1 MEESILDVNTSGN
14 LEPQKERNGKSN
26 PNPIGKSIMG
36 LVQNLRKRLG
46 RWVEKILV
54 ELSYHYII
62 QKAKQT
68 SRKPNNS
75 LHTEFLQSNLTTE
88 HQSSIIVTSSQDTS
102 EKITMEL
109 KTTEDIIAH
118 VREWAIDKIE
128 DAELC
133 GEKIAL
139 YEEFGEWIDLDDVE
153 ELEIVSLE
161 EDLEEEGG

>member
-1 MEESILDVNTSGN
+1 
-14 LEPQKERNGKSN
+14 
-26 PNPIGKSIMG
+26 MG
-36 LVQNLRKRLG
+36 IVQNLKKRLG

-62 QKAKQT
+62 QRAKQT
-68 SRKPNNS
+68 SRKLDNS
-75 LHTEFLQSNLTTE
+75 LQTEFLQSNLTTE

-102 EKITMEL
+102 EKITMEP
-109 KTTEDIIAH
+109 KTTEDIVAH

-133 GEKIAL
+133 GDKIAL
-139 YEEFGEWIDLDDVE
+139 YAEFGDWIDLDEVE

>member
-1 MEESILDVNTSGN
+1 MDANTSGN
-14 LEPQKERNGKSN
+14 LEPQKERNGKLN
-26 PNPIGKSIMG
+26 PNPIGRSTMG
-36 LVQNLRKRLG
+36 LAQNLKKRLG
-46 RWVEKILV
+46 RWAEKILV

-62 QKAKQT
+62 QRAKQT
-68 SRKPNNS
+68 SRKPDNS

-102 EKITMEL
+102 EKIIMEP

-118 VREWAIDKIE
+118 VREWAIDKIDE
-128 DAELC
+128 AELC

-139 YEEFGEWIDLDDVE
+139 YEEFGEWIDLEDIE

-161 EDLEEEGG
+161 EDLDEEEG